1 MLDAILWLKFI
12 SELFPSLQHGR
23 RRFAGRQASASVI
36 VERKSGSQI
45 GLALTVLALVLASNS
60 IINESWLTQSDT
72 VGDNTVTADISLSES
87 SIEICDGND
96 CEKETEDLDSAYDD
110 CMDMMEDAS
119 SSDKD
124 EACGDIAK
132 FHNSGLVAT
141 ILLII
146 ASVLLFVST
155 IFQVRSMTGHSSRL
169 ANIFSGISGF
179 WVAVTILIWYLMLPD
194 FDSDPDWGQGLW
206 MVTIAATCA
215 LVAGFSGV
223 LQSWIDG
230 PSRMRAHGVRSGTEM
245 KEFVLKE
252 SSCGDKALSI
262 LVDSDLIR
270 VARISR
276 IGQARP

>member
-1 MLDAILWLKFI
+1 
-12 SELFPSLQHGR
+12 
-23 RRFAGRQASASVI
+23 
-36 VERKSGSQI
+36 
-45 GLALTVLALVLASNS
+45 
-60 IINESWLTQSDT
+60 
-72 VGDNTVTADISLSES
+72 
-87 SIEICDGND
+87 
-96 CEKETEDLDSAYDD
+96 
-110 CMDMMEDAS
+110 MDMMEDAS

-230 PSRMRAHGVRSGTEM
+230 PSRMRAQRKVGYRNE
-245 KEFVLKE
+245 EFVLKE

-262 LVDSDLIR
+262 LVDSDLIKWLEL
-270 VARISR
+270 VE
-276 IGQARP
+276 